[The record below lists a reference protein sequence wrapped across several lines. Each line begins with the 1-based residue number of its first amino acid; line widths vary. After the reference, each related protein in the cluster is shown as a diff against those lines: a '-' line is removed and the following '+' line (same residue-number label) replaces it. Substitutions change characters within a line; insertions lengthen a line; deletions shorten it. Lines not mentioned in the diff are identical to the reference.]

1 MIHCGTSGE
10 EWKKLHERLRRILWM
25 SDREITEET
34 GFEDYGA
41 VFVDEAHLLSEEP
54 LKRIIRAAGTRPV
67 IFSSDCEDQLSP
79 EEADRSAK
87 NELEKPSGDP
97 AFPTDKQDPDKCGA
111 FLVYPESDA
120 PSGPEDHPAFPECHS
135 AVCKLMSGKRKI

>member
-41 VFVDEAHLLSEEP
+41 VFVDEAHLLSEEAP
-54 LKRIIRAAGTRPV
+54 
-67 IFSSDCEDQLSP
+67 
-79 EEADRSAK
+79 EADHTGSR
-87 NELEKPSGDP
+87 NTSGYL
-97 AFPTDKQDPDKCGA
+97 FQ
-111 FLVYPESDA
+111 
-120 PSGPEDHPAFPECHS
+120 
-135 AVCKLMSGKRKI
+135 

>member
-1 MIHCGTSGE
+1 MKLSGRQKVCMIHCGTSGE

-67 IFSSDCEDQLSP
+67 IFPVTARTSSP
-79 EEADRSAK
+79 GR
-87 NELEKPSGDP
+87 G
-97 AFPTDKQDPDKCGA
+97 
-111 FLVYPESDA
+111 
-120 PSGPEDHPAFPECHS
+120 GPECEE
-135 AVCKLMSGKRKI
+135 

>member
-67 IFSSDCEDQLSP
+67 IFSVTARTSSPRKRRTGVRRMSWKNFRGSSFSD
-79 EEADRSAK
+79 
-87 NELEKPSGDP
+87 
-97 AFPTDKQDPDKCGA
+97 
-111 FLVYPESDA
+111 
-120 PSGPEDHPAFPECHS
+120 
-135 AVCKLMSGKRKI
+135 